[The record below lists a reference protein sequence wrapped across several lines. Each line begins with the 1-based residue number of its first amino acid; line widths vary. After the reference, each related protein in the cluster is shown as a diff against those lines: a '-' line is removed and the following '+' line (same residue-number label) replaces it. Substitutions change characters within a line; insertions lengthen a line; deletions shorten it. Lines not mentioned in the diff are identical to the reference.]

1 MSRGSKEEVFQEQA
15 DESGQSAKYRADR
28 VSCPSARCLRGH
40 KAQGRR
46 MRESE
51 GSSVSDADHAVCSL
65 QSAVCRFDRQD
76 TRGQGR
82 GSGMWNACTG
92 HMRTSLLAWSA
103 NAA

>member
-65 QSAVCRFDRQD
+65 QSADSIGK
-76 TRGQGR
+76 TRGDKEEGVEC
-82 GSGMWNACTG
+82 GMHALGT
-92 HMRTSLLAWSA
+92 
-103 NAA
+103 